1 MNARQPNAEAA
12 AQPQPLH
19 DHAEYGLP
27 SPRPAGG
34 PETDAMLVY
43 VGLAAIGRAVGAG
56 PGTVKRWIRE
66 EAFPAR
72 RCSDG
77 IYRATAEGMR
87 SWFQPPFPDAYPQP
101 PRGRRP
107 N

>member
-1 MNARQPNAEAA
+1 MNARQQNTEDAT
-12 AQPQPLH
+12 QPYPFL
-19 DHAEYGLP
+19 DHAESGLP
-27 SPRPAGG
+27 CPRQAGT
-34 PETDAMLVY
+34 PETDAILVY

-87 SWFQPPFPDAYPQP
+87 SWFQPPFPGGYPQA
-101 PRGRRP
+101 RGRRP